1 MIDVHVHVVNNHVHG
16 DKPLPGHDES
26 ILDRPTEELAAR
38 VRDQMKAAGITTIF
52 GMGRLSPPSDDPLGV
67 AGTLRL
73 AALIPGL
80 KPIGVADPN
89 HTDAGHLKRVEE
101 QLATGKIVALKA
113 YLGYL
118 HHGPDSPGYVP
129 YYRLAAK
136 FDIPFFFHTGDTWA
150 TKAKVKYAHPLL
162 VDEVAVNHPKVKF
175 ILAHLGNPWLIDA
188 AEVVFKNEN
197 VWADL
202 SGLLVGDDNALKLQ
216 PDGTITPNTYLADV
230 AHDIRKA
237 FRYTEKP
244 DRFLY
249 GSDWPLTRMASYR
262 KFIEA
267 VVPKEHHEAVFYLNA
282 KKLFK
287 LQM

>member
-1 MIDVHVHVVNNHVHG
+1 M
-16 DKPLPGHDES
+16 
-26 ILDRPTEELAAR
+26 
-38 VRDQMKAAGITTIF
+38 
-52 GMGRLSPPSDDPLGV
+52 
-67 AGTLRL
+67 
-73 AALIPGL
+73 
-80 KPIGVADPN
+80 ADPN
-89 HTDAGHLKRVEE
+89 HTDTGHLKRVEDNSPRE
-101 QLATGKIVALKA
+101 KSSRSRHRSPSTARKPRICALLSA
-113 YLGYL
+113 C
-118 HHGPDSPGYVP
+118 
-129 YYRLAAK
+129 RK
-136 FDIPFFFHTGDTWA
+136 FDIPISPTGDTWA

-162 VDEVAVNHPKVKF
+162 VDEVAVNHPEVKF

-249 GSDWPLTRMASYR
+249 GSDWPLAPMASYR